1 MTTSTMMFSPPLRLV
16 GRAVL
21 DVVFPRWCVGCGGA
35 VPAGPLQNMCEMCL
49 GKIVFSRAPHCATCG
64 WPFPG
69 EVEGF
74 RRCPNCVDLEP
85 EFGEGRT
92 GMLSKDAAR
101 AFVHELKYHAGWHLR
116 GDLRALARRM
126 TPLKNFVG
134 GAVLVPVPLHPRR
147 RRWRGFNQ
155 ARWVAEA
162 LVAECGA
169 AGIEE
174 LLARV
179 RDTPTQTKFNREDRE
194 KNMKN
199 AFALQPGAVVKSSQ
213 RYILVDDVFTTGA
226 TLNAC
231 AKVLRHAGAKQLDVA
246 TLMHG

>member
-1 MTTSTMMFSPPLRLV
+1 MQLLKKKQVRAA

-21 DVVFPRWCVGCGGA
+21 DVVFPRWCVGCGEA
-35 VPAGPLQNMCEMCL
+35 VPGGPMRHVCETCL
-49 GKIVFSRAPHCATCG
+49 GGIFFSRVPHCSTCG
-64 WPFPG
+64 WPFFG
-69 EVEGF
+69 AVEGT
-74 RRCPNCVDLEP
+74 RRCPKCEDLEP
-85 EFGEGRT
+85 NFDEGRT

-101 AFVHELKYHAGWHLR
+101 AFVHEIKYHAGWHLR
-116 GDLRALARRM
+116 GDLRALIQRM
-126 TPLKNFVG
+126 PTLKTFVT

-147 RRWRGFNQ
+147 FRWRGFNQ

-162 LVAECGA
+162 LAAEGGA
-169 AGIEE
+169 AGTEE

-179 RDTPTQTKFNREDRE
+179 RDTPTQTRLDREDRE

-199 AFALQPGAVVKSSQ
+199 AFALRRGAVVKSPQ

-231 AKVLRHAGAKQLDVA
+231 AKVLRQAGAKRLDVV
-246 TLMHG
+246 TLAHG

>member
-1 MTTSTMMFSPPLRLV
+1 MSPALEQRLKSA
-16 GRAVL
+16 GHALL
-21 DVVFPRWCVGCGGA
+21 DVVFPRWCVGCAGA
-35 VPAGPLQNMCEMCL
+35 VAIGPLQHVCAPCSA
-49 GKIVFSRAPHCATCG
+49 KIILSRAPHCSTCG

-69 EVEGF
+69 EVEGL
-74 RRCPNCVDLEP
+74 RRCPNCQDLDP
-85 EFGEGRT
+85 EFAEGRT
-92 GMLSKDAAR
+92 GMMMKDAAR
-101 AFVHELKYHAGWHLR
+101 AFVHELKYHSGWHLR
-116 GDLRALARRM
+116 GDLRVLVRRM
-126 TPLKNFVG
+126 EPLKSFVR

-162 LVAECGA
+162 LAAEGAA

-179 RDTPTQTKFNREDRE
+179 RDTPTQTRLDRAARQI
-194 KNMKN
+194 NMII
-199 AFALQPGAVVKSSQ
+199 AFALQPRAVVKSEQ

-231 AKVLRHAGAKQLDVA
+231 AKVLRQAGAQRLEAA
-246 TLMHG
+246 TLGHG